1 MQDMT
6 TPNQEF
12 QVINL
17 SAVEHGCC
25 GASSWLGCSGLGVN
39 FGQTEGEERGAADE
53 SREAAATMRAETFA
67 ELRDQQLLHVEV
79 ECSQFFFYFVPHVLS
94 CLSCW

>member
-1 MQDMT
+1 MT
-6 TPNQEF
+6 TPKTGVSEF

-79 ECSQFFFYFVPHVLS
+79 EWFFFYFVPHVLS